1 MPSAFVSFAFWGIVH
16 AKCLHRRILLMIRV
30 LVVDDSAVIRTLL
43 KRSLAKDPRIEI
55 VGEAYDGQGAI
66 EQNRLLKPDVIT
78 MDIYMPVMDGIEATK
93 RIMQEQPAAIMI
105 FSTEDSARMGYAAL
119 EAGAVDMLKKPDLTH
134 FSPDFYRSFIERIV
148 AVTERGRKS
157 PVFAKRTGGSSPFAR
172 PAAGSTIARRESPAS
187 PVSAHGAPHAGTASK
202 TSTTAQPA
210 TAARTSVSSATT
222 SGAGTAAATSAA
234 TGFHSYTP
242 FVTPATAGSKD
253 LLVIGASTGGP
264 VAVQNVLA
272 KIGRDFPYPILI
284 TQHIDSA
291 FDKHYAS
298 WLADTTGMNVTLAQ
312 NNGIVVP
319 GTVYIAPA
327 NYHLVVSGR
336 TAGGYVTGLVDEP
349 PVNYLRPAVDYL
361 FKSAAKVAGS
371 RCIAVLLTG
380 MGRDGANGCIDIYKS
395 GGYTIAEAEETCVV
409 FGMPRA
415 AIDLG
420 AASSVLPV
428 YEIAPYVRR
437 MAGLN

>member
-1 MPSAFVSFAFWGIVH
+1 
-16 AKCLHRRILLMIRV
+16 MIRV

-55 VGEAYDGQGAI
+55 VGEAYDGKGAI

-93 RIMQEQPAAIMI
+93 RIMQESPAAIMI

-148 AVTERGRKS
+148 AVTERGHKS
-157 PVFAKRTGGSSPFAR
+157 PVFAKRTAGVSPFSKSAEV
-172 PAAGSTIARRESPAS
+172 PAAP
-187 PVSAHGAPHAGTASK
+187 
-202 TSTTAQPA
+202 
-210 TAARTSVSSATT
+210 
-222 SGAGTAAATSAA
+222 SGKA
-234 TGFHSYTP
+234 
-242 FVTPATAGSKD
+242 VTPPPRPVVQAQAMGKD

-264 VAVQNVLA
+264 VAVQSVLS

-298 WLADTTGMNVTLAQ
+298 WLADTTGMNVTLAED
-312 NNGIVVP
+312 NGLVVP

-327 NYHLVVSGR
+327 NYHLIVGGRSSSGYTTR
-336 TAGGYVTGLVDEP
+336 LIDEP

-361 FKSAAKVAGS
+361 FKSAAQVAGS

-380 MGRDGANGCIDIYKS
+380 MGRDGAAGCVDIHKS

-409 FGMPRA
+409 FGMPKA

-420 AASSVLPV
+420 AASSVMPL

>member
-1 MPSAFVSFAFWGIVH
+1 
-16 AKCLHRRILLMIRV
+16 MIRV

-148 AVTERGRKS
+148 AVTERGHKS
-157 PVFAKRTGGSSPFAR
+157 PVFAKRTGGTSAFSK
-172 PAAGSTIARRESPAS
+172 PAETVSARREVAPAVTA
-187 PVSAHGAPHAGTASK
+187 PVGG
-202 TSTTAQPA
+202 
-210 TAARTSVSSATT
+210 
-222 SGAGTAAATSAA
+222 
-234 TGFHSYTP
+234 
-242 FVTPATAGSKD
+242 KD

-312 NNGIVVP
+312 NNSVVVP

-327 NYHLVVSGR
+327 NFHLVVSGR
-336 TAGGYVTGLVDEP
+336 TAAGYVTKLVDEP
-349 PVNYLRPAVDYL
+349 PLNFLRPAVDYL
-361 FKSAAKVAGS
+361 FTAAAKVAGS

-380 MGRDGANGCIDIYKS
+380 MGRDGANGCVDIYKS

-409 FGMPRA
+409 FGMPKA

-420 AASSVLPV
+420 AASSVLPL
-428 YEIAPYVRR
+428 YDIAPYVRR

>member
-1 MPSAFVSFAFWGIVH
+1 
-16 AKCLHRRILLMIRV
+16 MIRV

-55 VGEAYDGQGAI
+55 VGEAYDGKGAI

-93 RIMQEQPAAIMI
+93 RIMQESPAAIMI

-119 EAGAVDMLKKPDLTH
+119 EAGAVDMFKKPDLTH
-134 FSPDFYRSFIERIV
+134 FSPDFYRQFIERIV
-148 AVTERGRKS
+148 AITERGHKS
-157 PVFAKRTGGSSPFAR
+157 PVFAKRTAGASPFAK
-172 PAAGSTIARRESPAS
+172 
-187 PVSAHGAPHAGTASK
+187 TAVV
-202 TSTTAQPA
+202 P
-210 TAARTSVSSATT
+210 
-222 SGAGTAAATSAA
+222 SGAQSIPTRI
-234 TGFHSYTP
+234 
-242 FVTPATAGSKD
+242 VTPAVVPTGTGAKD

-264 VAVQNVLA
+264 VAVQQVLS
-272 KIGRDFPYPILI
+272 KLGRDFPYPVLL

-291 FDKHYAS
+291 FDGHYAS
-298 WLADTTGMNVTLAQ
+298 WLADTTGLNVTLAQ
-312 NNGIVVP
+312 DNGIASP
-319 GTVYIAPA
+319 GTVYVAPA
-327 NYHLVVSGR
+327 NYHLTVGSR
-336 TAGGYVTGLVDEP
+336 SAAGYTMRLVDEP
-349 PVNYLRPAVDYL
+349 PLNYLRPAVDYL

-380 MGRDGANGCIDIYKS
+380 MGRDGAAGCEDIYKC

-409 FGMPRA
+409 FGMPKA

-420 AASSVLPV
+420 AASSVMPV
-428 YEIAPYVRR
+428 YEIAPYVRK

>member
-1 MPSAFVSFAFWGIVH
+1 
-16 AKCLHRRILLMIRV
+16 MIRV

-148 AVTERGRKS
+148 AVTERGHKS
-157 PVFAKRTGGSSPFAR
+157 PVFAKRISGTSPFAR
-172 PAAGSTIARRESPAS
+172 PVEAVSARREAVPAVTA
-187 PVSAHGAPHAGTASK
+187 PVGG
-202 TSTTAQPA
+202 
-210 TAARTSVSSATT
+210 
-222 SGAGTAAATSAA
+222 
-234 TGFHSYTP
+234 
-242 FVTPATAGSKD
+242 KD

-291 FDKHYAS
+291 FDRHYAS

-312 NNGIVVP
+312 DNGVVVP

-327 NYHLVVSGR
+327 NYHLTVAARSASGYI
-336 TAGGYVTGLVDEP
+336 TKLVDEP
-349 PVNYLRPAVDYL
+349 PLNFLRPAVDYL

-380 MGRDGANGCIDIYKS
+380 MGRDGANGCVDIHKN

-409 FGMPRA
+409 FGMPKA

-420 AASSVLPV
+420 AASSVLPL

-437 MAGLN
+437 IAGLN

>member
-1 MPSAFVSFAFWGIVH
+1 
-16 AKCLHRRILLMIRV
+16 MIRV

-93 RIMQEQPAAIMI
+93 RIMQESPAAIMI

-148 AVTERGRKS
+148 AVTERGHKS
-157 PVFAKRTGGSSPFAR
+157 PVFAKRIGDVSPFSQ
-172 PAAGSTIARRESPAS
+172 PAGMPPVRR
-187 PVSAHGAPHAGTASK
+187 PVSPEAIG
-202 TSTTAQPA
+202 
-210 TAARTSVSSATT
+210 R
-222 SGAGTAAATSAA
+222 
-234 TGFHSYTP
+234 
-242 FVTPATAGSKD
+242 KD

-264 VAVQNVLA
+264 VAVQTVLS
-272 KIGRDFPYPILI
+272 KIGRDFPYPILV

-291 FDKHYAS
+291 FDRHYAS

-312 NNGIVVP
+312 DNGVVVP
-319 GTVYIAPA
+319 GTVYVAPA
-327 NYHLVVSGR
+327 NYHLTVGSR
-336 TAGGYVTGLVDEP
+336 TASGYVTKLVNDP
-349 PVNYLRPAVDYL
+349 PINYLRPAVDYL
-361 FKSAAKVAGS
+361 FKSAARVAGDH
-371 RCIAVLLTG
+371 CIAVLLTG
-380 MGRDGANGCIDIYKS
+380 MGRDGANGCVDIHKN
-395 GGYTIAEAEETCVV
+395 GGYTIAESEETCVV
-409 FGMPRA
+409 FGMPKA

-420 AASSVLPV
+420 AASSVLPL

>member
-1 MPSAFVSFAFWGIVH
+1 
-16 AKCLHRRILLMIRV
+16 MIRV

-93 RIMQEQPAAIMI
+93 RIMQESPAAIMI

-148 AVTERGRKS
+148 AVTERGHKS
-157 PVFAKRTGGSSPFAR
+157 PVFAKRTGGASPFAKPVIVPPVQR
-172 PAAGSTIARRESPAS
+172 EVAPA
-187 PVSAHGAPHAGTASK
+187 PVGG
-202 TSTTAQPA
+202 
-210 TAARTSVSSATT
+210 
-222 SGAGTAAATSAA
+222 
-234 TGFHSYTP
+234 
-242 FVTPATAGSKD
+242 KD

-312 NNGIVVP
+312 DGGIVVP

-327 NYHLVVSGR
+327 NYHLTVGVRSASGYI
-336 TAGGYVTGLVDEP
+336 TKLVDDP

-361 FKSAAKVAGS
+361 FTSAAKVAGS

-380 MGRDGANGCIDIYKS
+380 MGRDGANGCVDIHKN
-395 GGYTIAEAEETCVV
+395 GGFTIAEAEETCVV
-409 FGMPRA
+409 FGMPKA

-420 AASSVLPV
+420 AASSVLPL

>member
-1 MPSAFVSFAFWGIVH
+1 
-16 AKCLHRRILLMIRV
+16 MIRV

-55 VGEAYDGQGAI
+55 VGEAYDGEGAI

-93 RIMQEQPAAIMI
+93 RIMRESPAAIMI

-148 AVTERGRKS
+148 AVTERGHKS
-157 PVFAKRTGGSSPFAR
+157 PVFAKRTEGLSPFSM
-172 PAAGSTIARRESPAS
+172 PAATAVKKKVLAPA
-187 PVSAHGAPHAGTASK
+187 AKGE
-202 TSTTAQPA
+202 
-210 TAARTSVSSATT
+210 R
-222 SGAGTAAATSAA
+222 
-234 TGFHSYTP
+234 
-242 FVTPATAGSKD
+242 D

-264 VAVQNVLA
+264 VAVQQVLS

-284 TQHIDSA
+284 TQHIDSS
-291 FDKHYAS
+291 FDKHYSS
-298 WLADTTGMNVTLAQ
+298 WLSDTTGMKVTLAQ
-312 NNGIVVP
+312 DGGLLEP
-319 GTVYIAPA
+319 GTVYVAPA
-327 NYHLVVSGR
+327 NYHLVVGSR
-336 TAGGYVTGLVDEP
+336 TAAGYRSNLVDEP
-349 PVNYLRPAVDYL
+349 PVNYLKPAVDYL

-371 RCIAVLLTG
+371 HCIAVLLTG
-380 MGRDGANGCIDIYKS
+380 MGRDGAAGCVDIHKN

-409 FGMPRA
+409 FGMPKA

-420 AASSVLPV
+420 AASTVLPL
-428 YEIAPYVRR
+428 YDIASYVRN

>member
-1 MPSAFVSFAFWGIVH
+1 
-16 AKCLHRRILLMIRV
+16 MIRV

-148 AVTERGRKS
+148 AVTERGHKS
-157 PVFAKRTGGSSPFAR
+157 PVFAKRAVGTSPFAK
-172 PAAGSTIARRESPAS
+172 PAA
-187 PVSAHGAPHAGTASK
+187 VSATPKIAVPKDAG
-202 TSTTAQPA
+202 
-210 TAARTSVSSATT
+210 
-222 SGAGTAAATSAA
+222 G
-234 TGFHSYTP
+234 
-242 FVTPATAGSKD
+242 KD

-291 FDKHYAS
+291 FDRHYAS

-312 NNGIVVP
+312 DNGIVVP

-327 NYHLVVSGR
+327 NYHLTVGAR
-336 TAGGYVTGLVDEP
+336 TASGYITKLVDEP
-349 PVNYLRPAVDYL
+349 PLNFLRPAVDYL
-361 FKSAAKVAGS
+361 FTSAAKVAGS

-380 MGRDGANGCIDIYKS
+380 MGRDGANGCVDIHKS

-409 FGMPRA
+409 FGMPKA

-420 AASSVLPV
+420 AASSVLPL
-428 YEIAPYVRR
+428 YEIAPYVRK

>member
-1 MPSAFVSFAFWGIVH
+1 
-16 AKCLHRRILLMIRV
+16 MIRV

-157 PVFAKRTGGSSPFAR
+157 PVFAKRAGGFSPFAK
-172 PAAGSTIARRESPAS
+172 PAS
-187 PVSAHGAPHAGTASK
+187 SVPVRHEAPTL
-202 TSTTAQPA
+202 P
-210 TAARTSVSSATT
+210 SSA
-222 SGAGTAAATSAA
+222 GGRLHVGTAAKTSPAVQPGTLA
-234 TGFHSYTP
+234 RSS
-242 FVTPATAGSKD
+242 VTPATATGTHAYSTYVTPAAAGSKD

-298 WLADTTGMNVTLAQ
+298 WLADTTGMDVTLAQ
-312 NNGIVVP
+312 NNGVVVP

-327 NYHLVVSGR
+327 NYHLVVSRR
-336 TAGGYVTGLVDEP
+336 TPAGYVTALVDEP

-361 FKSAAKVAGS
+361 FTSAAKVAGS

-380 MGRDGANGCIDIYKS
+380 MGRDGANGCVDIYKS

-409 FGMPRA
+409 FGMPKA

-437 MAGLN
+437 IAGLN

>member
-1 MPSAFVSFAFWGIVH
+1 
-16 AKCLHRRILLMIRV
+16 MIRV

-148 AVTERGRKS
+148 AVTERGHKS
-157 PVFAKRTGGSSPFAR
+157 PVFAKRISGTSPFTR
-172 PAAGSTIARRESPAS
+172 PVEAVSARREAAPAVTA
-187 PVSAHGAPHAGTASK
+187 PVGG
-202 TSTTAQPA
+202 
-210 TAARTSVSSATT
+210 
-222 SGAGTAAATSAA
+222 
-234 TGFHSYTP
+234 
-242 FVTPATAGSKD
+242 KD

-291 FDKHYAS
+291 FDRHYAS

-312 NNGIVVP
+312 DNGVVVP

-327 NYHLVVSGR
+327 NYHLTVAARSASGYI
-336 TAGGYVTGLVDEP
+336 TKLVDEP
-349 PVNYLRPAVDYL
+349 PLNFLRPAVDYL
-361 FKSAAKVAGS
+361 FTSAAKVAGS
-371 RCIAVLLTG
+371 HCIAVLLTG
-380 MGRDGANGCIDIYKS
+380 MGRDGANGCVDIYKN

-409 FGMPRA
+409 FGMPKA

-420 AASSVLPV
+420 AASSVLPL

>member
-1 MPSAFVSFAFWGIVH
+1 
-16 AKCLHRRILLMIRV
+16 MIRV

-93 RIMQEQPAAIMI
+93 RIMQESPAAIMI

-148 AVTERGRKS
+148 AVTERGHKS
-157 PVFAKRTGGSSPFAR
+157 PVFAKRIGNATPFSQ
-172 PAAGSTIARRESPAS
+172 PAVMPPVRR
-187 PVSAHGAPHAGTASK
+187 PVSPEAVGK
-202 TSTTAQPA
+202 
-210 TAARTSVSSATT
+210 
-222 SGAGTAAATSAA
+222 
-234 TGFHSYTP
+234 
-242 FVTPATAGSKD
+242 KD

-264 VAVQNVLA
+264 VAVQTVLS

-291 FDKHYAS
+291 FDRHYTS

-312 NNGIVVP
+312 DNGVVVP
-319 GTVYIAPA
+319 GTVYVAPA
-327 NYHLVVSGR
+327 NYHLTVGSR
-336 TAGGYVTGLVDEP
+336 SASGYVTKLVKDP

-361 FKSAAKVAGS
+361 FQSAAKVAGEH
-371 RCIAVLLTG
+371 CIAVLLTG
-380 MGRDGANGCIDIYKS
+380 MGRDGANGCVDIHKN

-409 FGMPRA
+409 FGMPKA

-420 AASSVLPV
+420 AASSVLPL
-428 YEIAPYVRR
+428 YEIAPYVRK
-437 MAGLN
+437 MVGLN

>member
-1 MPSAFVSFAFWGIVH
+1 
-16 AKCLHRRILLMIRV
+16 MIRV

-119 EAGAVDMLKKPDLTH
+119 EAGAVDMLKKPGLTN
-134 FSPDFYRSFIERIV
+134 FSPDFYRQFIERIV
-148 AVTERGRKS
+148 AVTERGHKT
-157 PVFAKRTGGSSPFAR
+157 PVFAKRTAGTLPFAK
-172 PAAGSTIARRESPAS
+172 PA
-187 PVSAHGAPHAGTASK
+187 
-202 TSTTAQPA
+202 
-210 TAARTSVSSATT
+210 VSS
-222 SGAGTAAATSAA
+222 GAQSIPTRV
-234 TGFHSYTP
+234 
-242 FVTPATAGSKD
+242 VTPVAAGSKD

-264 VAVQNVLA
+264 VAVQNVLS

-298 WLADTTGMNVTLAQ
+298 WLADTTGMDVTLAQ
-312 NNGIVVP
+312 DNGVVVP
-319 GTVYIAPA
+319 GKVYIAPA

-336 TAGGYVTGLVDEP
+336 SAAGYVTGLVDEP
-349 PVNYLRPAVDYL
+349 PMNYLRPAVDYL
-361 FKSAAKVAGS
+361 FTSAAKVAGS

-380 MGRDGANGCIDIYKS
+380 MGRDGANGCADIYKS

-409 FGMPRA
+409 FGMPKA

-437 MAGLN
+437 IAGLK